1 MGTGSVLE
9 SKPSVENREA
19 VDDASS
25 NHNIER
31 QQVLSVG
38 LNDALTKERM
48 SPWSWAMVRLYGL
61 VALTTLNCCM
71 NGFDGTLMSSINAM
85 PTFHEHF
92 GTRMQGSGTGILFSI
107 YAIGNLAGAVVA
119 APAADTFGRR
129 FGMFTGSL
137 IIIVGTILEAS
148 APKVAQFIGGR
159 FLIGMG
165 ISISNTSAP
174 IYLVEIAL
182 PQWRGIFGG
191 LYNVVGYYIGA
202 LACTWI
208 AYGTG
213 FMNTNWS
220 WRLPVVIQAAPSVIV
235 LAVAFFMP
243 ESPRWL
249 FANNRPEEARQML
262 IKYHGNGNPES
273 ALVAHECREIEEGIR
288 FEVETGGRRW
298 WDYKILF
305 SSRDMLYRLWLLFL
319 VCVFSQFIGG
329 SVITYFMPVMLE
341 NAGITGSS
349 QQLLL
354 NALNTVFSFIGGLCG
369 SCFVDR
375 WGRRTLFLYGTF
387 ITGLIYIPINVISSY
402 ESERLTTSM
411 GYGFIACIF
420 LYGIVFSF
428 SWTPLQSLYPAE
440 ILPSRVRA
448 KGMAFQNVVYGG
460 SNFINMYA
468 TPTGM
473 DNIGWRM
480 YIIFLVLHFLEY
492 IFMFFT
498 LPETKGRTIEELEEL
513 FLERNPVKAS
523 LKKKEVVVREG
534 MGVKEVDV

>member
-1 MGTGSVLE
+1 
-9 SKPSVENREA
+9 
-19 VDDASS
+19 
-25 NHNIER
+25 
-31 QQVLSVG
+31 
-38 LNDALTKERM
+38 
-48 SPWSWAMVRLYGL
+48 
-61 VALTTLNCCM
+61 M

-107 YAIGNLAGAVVA
+107 YAIGNLAGALVA

-129 FGMFTGSL
+129 FGMFIGSL

-174 IYLVEIAL
+174 IYLVEGHYVRPHIDHIPFIADD
-182 PQWRGIFGG
+182 FS
-191 LYNVVGYYIGA
+191 A
-202 LACTWI
+202 ACTWI

-213 FMNTNWS
+213 FMDTNWS
-220 WRLPVVIQAAPSVIV
+220 WRLPVVIQAAPSVVV

-249 FANNRPEEARQML
+249 FANNKPEEARQML
-262 IKYHGNGNPES
+262 IKYHGNNNPES

-288 FEVETGGRRW
+288 FET
-298 WDYKILF
+298 
-305 SSRDMLYRLWLLFL
+305 SSAKPSR
-319 VCVFSQFIGG
+319 
-329 SVITYFMPVMLE
+329 YFMPVMLE
-341 NAGITGSS
+341 NAGITSS
-349 QQLLL
+349 TQQLLL
-354 NALNTVFSFIGGLCG
+354 NALNTVFSFIGGLFG

-402 ESERLTTSM
+402 DADSLTTSM

-428 SWTPLQSLYPAE
+428 SWTPLQALYPAE

-480 YIIFLVLHFLEY
+480 YIIFRKYYFQYADEK
-492 IFMFFT
+492 T
-498 LPETKGRTIEELEEL
+498 G
-513 FLERNPVKAS
+513 
-523 LKKKEVVVREG
+523 
-534 MGVKEVDV
+534 